1 MSAPVQTWC
10 HQKPA
15 TEYLLSK
22 PNSVLNLKM
31 GGGKTRITID
41 ALRQVSTQGTK
52 KTIILCPTAVLGV
65 WRGEMQKHAPGEFD
79 VVILDGSGGSKEK
92 SKRVIDAL
100 ARRQAG
106 GLPLAIVINYELFFR
121 PNIYDIL
128 MRNIWERIVA
138 DECHKL
144 KSPKHDAKASKSAW
158 ILGKRAGGRIGM
170 TGTLLPHSPMDVF
183 AQYRFL
189 QEEIFGKY
197 ITHFRNR
204 YCVMSKHIPQ
214 AVEKW
219 VNQEEMQQKI
229 NLIRYWVNDDF
240 LVLPEKQDI
249 MIEVPLAPAGMK
261 VYQQMRKDA
270 IAFVKRQREEGGE
283 ESRTAVACNSAV
295 KFLRLLQLAQGYV
308 GDENGEEID
317 TDTQKRKVLMELI
330 EDAGE
335 PVVVYGFFK
344 HDLKIVEDICL
355 ILGLR
360 YGELSGRKKDLT
372 DTGEM
377 PEGVDVFGVQVKSGS
392 SGISLVRSRIG
403 IFMNSGMISPGDY
416 EQVLARQYRP
426 GQTRNM
432 RYYHLLTPN
441 TVDITIAR
449 ARADKKDVIDA
460 ILDSEEFF

>member
-1 MSAPVQTWC
+1 
-10 HQKPA
+10 
-15 TEYLLSK
+15 
-22 PNSVLNLKM
+22 
-31 GGGKTRITID
+31 
-41 ALRQVSTQGTK
+41 
-52 KTIILCPTAVLGV
+52 
-65 WRGEMQKHAPGEFD
+65 MQKHAPGEFD

-92 SKRVIDAL
+92 SKKVVDAL

-128 MRNIWERIVA
+128 MRNMWERIVA
-138 DECHKL
+138 DEIHKL

-158 ILGKRAGGRIGM
+158 VLGKRAGGRIGM
-170 TGTLLPHSPMDVF
+170 TGTLCPHSPMDVF

-189 QEEIFGKY
+189 QEEIFGRY

-204 YCVMSKHIPQ
+204 YCVMNKHIQ
-214 AVEKW
+214 QKVDEW
-219 VNQEEMQQKI
+219 VNQDEMQQKI

-270 IAFVKRQREEGGE
+270 IASIKRQKEEGGE
-283 ESRTAVACNSAV
+283 ESRTAVACNAAV
-295 KFLRLLQLAQGYV
+295 KFLRLLQLSQGYV
-308 GDENGEEID
+308 GDENGEEVD
-317 TDTQKRKVLMELI
+317 TDTQKRKVLLELI

-335 PVVVYGFFK
+335 PTIVYGYFK

-355 ILGLR
+355 LLGLK
-360 YGELSGRKKDLT
+360 YGELSGRRKDLT
-372 DTGEM
+372 DHGKM
-377 PEGVDVFGVQVKSGS
+377 PEDIDVLGVQVKSGS
-392 SGISLVRSRIG
+392 SGIDLTRSSLG
-403 IFMNSGMISPGDY
+403 IFMNSGMISPGDFD
-416 EQVLARQYRP
+416 QVIARQHRP
-426 GQTRNM
+426 GQTKNV
-432 RYYHLLTPN
+432 RYYHLLTPG

-449 ARADKKDVIDA
+449 ARADKRDVVNA

>member
-1 MSAPVQTWC
+1 MNSPIQTWD

-15 TEYLLSK
+15 TEYIVSK
-22 PNSVLNLKM
+22 QNSVLTLKM
-31 GGGKTRITID
+31 GGGKTLCVIN
-41 ALRQVSTQGTK
+41 ALRQLGTQGTK
-52 KTIILCPTAVLGV
+52 KTVILCPSAVLGV

-128 MRNIWERIVA
+128 MRNMWERIVA

-204 YCVMSKHIPQ
+204 YCVMNKHIAQ
-214 AVEKW
+214 KVDSW
-219 VNQEEMQQKI
+219 VRQDEMQQKI
-229 NLIRYWVNDDF
+229 NLIRYWINDDF

-283 ESRTAVACNSAV
+283 ESRTAVACNAAV
-295 KFLRLLQLAQGYV
+295 KFLRLLQLSQGYV
-308 GDENGEEID
+308 GDENGEEVD
-317 TDTQKRKVLMELI
+317 TDTQKRKVLLELI

-335 PVVVYGFFK
+335 PLCIYGYFK
-344 HDLKIVEDICL
+344 HDLEIIEDCCRL
-355 ILGLR
+355 LGLK
-360 YGELSGRKKDLT
+360 YGELSGRRKDLT
-372 DTGEM
+372 DTGKMRE
-377 PEGVDVFGVQVKSGS
+377 EDDVLGVQVKSGS
-392 SGISLVRSRIG
+392 SGIDLTRARIG

-416 EQVLARQYRP
+416 DQVLARQYRP

-432 RYYHLLTPN
+432 VYYHLLTPN